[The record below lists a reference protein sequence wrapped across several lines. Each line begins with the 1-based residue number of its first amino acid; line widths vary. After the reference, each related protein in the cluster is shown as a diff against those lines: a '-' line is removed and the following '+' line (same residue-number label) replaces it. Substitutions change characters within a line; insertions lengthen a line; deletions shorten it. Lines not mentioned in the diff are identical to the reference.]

1 MGASAVAVGVYA
13 LKHIVGPYA
22 VMLYRRMYGYSDTV
36 AKEEREKEK
45 EEEQKTAHILASA
58 IQSQV
63 SPFRKRIPRL
73 PVRKLYIAQVLH
85 TGVKISDFAQL
96 QNSFFQG
103 GSEILVRSC
112 L

>member
-63 SPFRKRIPRL
+63 SPFSEAHSKTTRSQ
-73 PVRKLYIAQVLH
+73 ALH
-85 TGVKISDFAQL
+85 CPGLAYWGENL
-96 QNSFFQG
+96 
-103 GSEILVRSC
+103 
-112 L
+112 